1 MLEKIDLTCAKNGDE
16 ESIEKIFKRY
26 KGLVYKNSSDF
37 FLKGADFEDII
48 QEGFIGLFNAI
59 KNYDESRNIPFA
71 TYAYH
76 CIRRQIINAVK
87 NSNANKY
94 KPLNEAIKSK
104 KENLEQQERILYTT
118 PSIFFEKPDEILL
131 GKEFLKLLE
140 EYLNNNLSEFERNV
154 LSYLIKQYTCVE
166 IAIILN
172 DNPKRMGNTI
182 QRIKRKIR
190 NYLKS
195 YMTKNVP

>member
-1 MLEKIDLTCAKNGDE
+1 MLEKIDLTCAQNGDE

-26 KGLVYKNSSDF
+26 KGLVYKNSNDF
-37 FLKGADFEDII
+37 FLQGADFEDIM

-59 KNYDESRNIPFA
+59 KNYDESKNIPFA

-87 NSNANKY
+87 SSNAYKY
-94 KPLNEAIKSK
+94 KPLNEAIRSK
-104 KENLEQQERILYTT
+104 KNYLEQQEKIFYTN
-118 PSIFFEKPDEILL
+118 PSIFFKRPDEILL
-131 GKEFLKLLE
+131 SMEFLKLLKKHLE
-140 EYLNNNLSEFERNV
+140 NNLSKFE
-154 LSYLIKQYTCVE
+154 KQVFYYFIRQHTCIE

-172 DNPKRMGNTI
+172 DSPKRIENTT

-190 NYLKS
+190 NYLES
-195 YMTKNVP
+195 YMS

>member
-1 MLEKIDLTCAKNGDE
+1 MFKEINLTYAQNGDE
-16 ESIEKIFKRY
+16 ESIEQIFKRY
-26 KGLVYKNSSDF
+26 KGLVYKNSTDF
-37 FLKGADFEDII
+37 FLKGADFEDVM

-59 KNYDESRNIPFA
+59 KSYDESKNIPFT

-87 NSNANKY
+87 NSNTDKY

-104 KENLEQQERILYTT
+104 KENLEQQEKMFYAT

-131 GKEFLKLLE
+131 SKEFFKSLQKYLE
-140 EYLNNNLSEFERNV
+140 NNLSKFEKKV
-154 LSYLIKQYTCVE
+154 LFYLIQQYTCTE
-166 IAIILN
+166 IAVILN

-195 YMTKNVP
+195 YMS

>member
-1 MLEKIDLTCAKNGDE
+1 MFKEINLTYAQNGDE
-16 ESIEKIFKRY
+16 ESIEQIFKRY
-26 KGLVYKNSSDF
+26 KGLVYKNSTDF
-37 FLKGADFEDII
+37 FLKGADFEDVM

-59 KNYDESRNIPFA
+59 KSYDESKNIPFT

-87 NSNANKY
+87 NSNTDKY

-104 KENLEQQERILYTT
+104 KENLEQQEKMFYAT

-131 GKEFLKLLE
+131 SKEFFKSLQKYLE
-140 EYLNNNLSEFERNV
+140 NNLSKFEKKV
-154 LSYLIKQYTCVE
+154 LFYLIQQYTCTE
-166 IAIILN
+166 IALILN

-195 YMTKNVP
+195 YMS